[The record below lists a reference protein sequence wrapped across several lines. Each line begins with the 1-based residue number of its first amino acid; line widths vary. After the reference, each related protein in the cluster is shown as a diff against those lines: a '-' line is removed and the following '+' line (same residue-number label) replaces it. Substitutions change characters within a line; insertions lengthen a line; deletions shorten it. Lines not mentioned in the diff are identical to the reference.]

1 MKKLAVLMNGHF
13 CDRINPGRGSKRRM
27 RVASPFARERG
38 RVRAGS
44 QWYYARSL
52 NPSPRSSPLA
62 QGKRR
67 NVATQ
72 RVLFLLILFIACAI
86 GTRSAG
92 QIAASPGGSPAPAKK
107 AEKPAKEKAKNKE
120 KKKEDKSSGANLF
133 GPGTAGQQ
141 SNEPTT
147 TEIYSDEAF
156 FDSTKNMGIFSGR
169 VKVVD
174 PRFNLQSDKLTV
186 FITKGQSQSLEK
198 AIAEGN
204 VGLIRDRPDA
214 NGGPP
219 TRAVGRAD
227 KATYI
232 AATGDVELA
241 GTPRVQEGPNMHV
254 ATSPDTVMVIS
265 QNSQLRTHGPSR
277 TEIVQQP
284 NDEKKGQ
291 ASPSQT
297 PAAQASPASPAPSL
311 PKP

>member
-1 MKKLAVLMNGHF
+1 MKKLAVL
-13 CDRINPGRGSKRRM
+13 
-27 RVASPFARERG
+27 
-38 RVRAGS
+38 
-44 QWYYARSL
+44 
-52 NPSPRSSPLA
+52 
-62 QGKRR
+62 
-67 NVATQ
+67 
-72 RVLFLLILFIACAI
+72 VLFLACAI
-86 GTRSAG
+86 GPRSLG
-92 QIAASPGGSPAPAKK
+92 QTAAAPVGSPAPAKK
-107 AEKPAKEKAKNKE
+107 AEKPAKEKAKNKD
-120 KKKEDKSSGANLF
+120 KKKDDKSSGTNLF
-133 GPGTAGQQ
+133 GPNAAGQQ
-141 SNEPTT
+141 SNGPTT

-186 FITKGQSQSLEK
+186 FITKGQNQSLEK

-204 VGLIRDRPDA
+204 VGLVRDRPDA

-227 KATYI
+227 KATYT
-232 AATGDVELA
+232 ATTGDVELA
-241 GTPRVQEGPNMHV
+241 GTPRVQEGPNLHV

-291 ASPSQT
+291 ANPSQT
-297 PAAQASPASPAPSL
+297 PAVQASPVPSL